1 MKVSE
6 LIEEL
11 ERIDQNLPV
20 IVPTDIANYKFYD
33 VEGISLFGVDRDG
46 KEIRVV
52 CLSRCPSFER
62 AVKMFPQIIIKGP
75 VDCFDDEDGIG
86 HKPL

>member
-20 IVPTDIANYKFYD
+20 IVPTDIANYMFYD
-33 VEGISLFGVDRDG
+33 VEGVSLFGVDRDD
-46 KEIRVV
+46 KEVRVV
-52 CLSRCPSFER
+52 CLSRYPSFER
-62 AVKMFPQIIIKGP
+62 AVKMFPQIIVKGP
-75 VDCFDDEDGIG
+75 VDFFDEDV
-86 HKPL
+86 